1 MNKSPCYKCQERHTN
16 CHSECEKYKEYQA
29 KNKEKR
35 ELRKK
40 EFDKEHD
47 GKDFKLT
54 MYQKYLKG
62 KGRGK

>member
-1 MNKSPCYKCQERHTN
+1 MNKSPCYKCPDRHQS
-16 CHSECEKYKEYQA
+16 CHTECEKYKKYKTKAE
-29 KNKEKR
+29 EMR

-40 EFDKEHD
+40 EFDREHD